1 MDQFGVQK
9 PELKKIAKTPALP
22 GLQAAV
28 AETTPA
34 KPRKTAY
41 WLQASVKVLVGEEFS
56 AFGVS
61 RDAGGLQLL
70 AIPAGS
76 AAARAGLQKD
86 DLLMT
91 VNGRALKQLG
101 DLAQAMNDADGNPLD
116 VEFVRNQKRQ
126 KVQIAAYPVVAAED
140 SDNGT
145 FKLIPLADAAACLPI
160 QAITSMPGTNNEPLA
175 TLRDGKLA
183 ANYGPVFSNN
193 TAVGLYK
200 IDLGTTQELLE
211 INTWSC
217 SEGARGPQNL
227 VLYGSA
233 TDTDPGWSIDN
244 GEIFTLIAEVNT
256 QGRTIAKFNAT
267 SVRHSQGMSLGSFRW
282 LIFATYPLNSTGEHT
297 AFQELQVRTFQSR

>member
-34 KPRKTAY
+34 KPRTMAY

-101 DLAQAMNDADGNPLD
+101 DLAQAMNDADGNPLE

-145 FKLIPLADAAACLPI
+145 FKLIALADAAGCLPI

-175 TLRDGKLA
+175 TLRDGKQA

-200 IDLGTTQELLE
+200 IDLGMAQELLE
-211 INTWSC
+211 INTWSY
-217 SEGARGPQNL
+217 SEGARGPQNF
-227 VLYGSA
+227 VIYGSA
-233 TDTDPGWSIDN
+233 TDIDPGWSIDDA
-244 GEIFTLIAEVNT
+244 ESFTPIAEVNT
-256 QGRTIAKFNAT
+256 KGLHNARFNAT
-267 SVRHSQGMSLGSFRW
+267 SVRHSEGTSLGAFRW
-282 LIFATYPLNSTGEHT
+282 LIWASYPLNATGEHT
-297 AFQELQVRTFQSR
+297 AFQELQIRKVQSR